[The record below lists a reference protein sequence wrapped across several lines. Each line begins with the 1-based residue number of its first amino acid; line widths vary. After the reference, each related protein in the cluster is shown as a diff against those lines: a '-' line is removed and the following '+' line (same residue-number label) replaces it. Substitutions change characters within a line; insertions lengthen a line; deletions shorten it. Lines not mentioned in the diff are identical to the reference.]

1 MRKSIDCLDIT
12 CRMGCDYGFVLDPE
26 TKCPSCECRDP
37 CDGALC
43 PENYE
48 CRSVDVACEGEYCPP
63 VPACLPKKPGQCPFL
78 VPPGTDGSDIDSC
91 QYECRSD
98 SHCDTNKKCCSN
110 GCGTQC
116 IEPQLKT
123 ACQHLQTIQ
132 YHQAIELGVPAKQK
146 YIAQCDENTGR
157 FKEVQCGPDNV
168 CWCVDEQGNEVI
180 GTKTV
185 NGAKPNCFSRQS
197 PNTCPMYKCSVNC
210 EHGYVTDAQGCKT
223 CQCQDPCDQISCP
236 VGEMCQLLKV
246 YCIDEPCPKMPICVP
261 NHDSVCT
268 EGQPLKQN
276 GKIVSC
282 GPQRDADQCPSTHS
296 CQLDITSRRG
306 VCCGK
311 TRMSPKPSSYGTII
325 DCSFAISFYR

>member
-1 MRKSIDCLDIT
+1 MVFHRLRKSIDCLDIT
-12 CRMGCDYGFVLDPE
+12 CRMGCDYGFVLDPV
-26 TKCPSCECRDP
+26 TKCPTCECRDP

-43 PENYE
+43 PDNYE

-78 VPPGTDGSDIDSC
+78 VPPGTDGSDVDSC

-98 SHCDTNKKCCSN
+98 SHCETNKKCCSN

-132 YHQAIELGVPAKQK
+132 YHQAVELGIPAKQK
-146 YIAQCDENTGR
+146 YIAQCDEITGK
-157 FKEVQCGPDNV
+157 FTEIQCGPQNG
-168 CWCVDEQGNEVI
+168 CWCVDDQGNEII
-180 GTKTV
+180 GTKTF
-185 NGAKPNCFSRQS
+185 NGATPNCYSRQTS
-197 PNTCPMYKCSVNC
+197 SSCPMYKCSANC

-236 VGEMCQLLKV
+236 TGESCQLLKV

-261 NHDSVCT
+261 QHDSVCT
-268 EGQPLKQN
+268 EGLPLKQN
-276 GKIVSC
+276 GKVVSC

-311 TRMSPKPSSYGTII
+311 TS
-325 DCSFAISFYR
+325 